1 MLKGKCRIKIGIKLT
16 MVDLICEPLRD
27 PSLFWV

>member
-16 MVDLICEPLRD
+16 MVDLICESLGVPR
-27 PSLFWV
+27 LFWV